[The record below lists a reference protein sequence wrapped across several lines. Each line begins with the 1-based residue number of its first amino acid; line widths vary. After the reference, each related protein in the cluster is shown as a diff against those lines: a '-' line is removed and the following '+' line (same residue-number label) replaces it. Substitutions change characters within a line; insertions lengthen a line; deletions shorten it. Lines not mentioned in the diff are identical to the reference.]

1 MRSVPEPPHAPRYD
15 VDPWRVAQGAPR
27 PDDAA
32 RDAAIF
38 TVANGYVGIRGGL
51 EEAAPGAAADGER
64 AATFLNGVFERWTP
78 HYPEDAYGL
87 ARHGQTMLV
96 VPAAH
101 RIALTV
107 DGVPLDARDP
117 RASDVRRTLDLRTG
131 TLERRYRWTCDDGAT
146 VDVRTTR
153 LVSLAHRHRFALRVE
168 LTAHDRNH
176 DVRLGVALEGRV
188 HNTAADDDPRVGS
201 ALRGQVLTPVRHAAD
216 ATPTGPHLALQVRA
230 PGSGMELAVALAP
243 TLRGASADDVAWT
256 HDAAPL
262 HARATAAARLAPGAP
277 LTLDAPGVYA
287 DARDVGAEPPT
298 DALAAYATDALRAAA
313 TDGVDALLA
322 DQRAA
327 LDAFWADA
335 DVEIEG
341 DDAATQALRY
351 GLFQMRQG
359 AARDGRAN
367 LPAKALTGEGY
378 EGHTFWDTEAYALP
392 VLQHVDPTAARALLD
407 NRVAMLDAARER
419 ARALHHRG
427 ALFAWRTIAGE
438 EASAYF
444 PAGSAQRHLGADV
457 VHALAQYLE
466 ATGDDDLPWA
476 GGAELAAEVAR
487 AYLSLGHWGRD
498 GHFHL
503 FTVTGPDEYT
513 ALVDDN
519 HYTNRM
525 AQAALRF
532 AADLLDRLAAD
543 DPARTAD
550 LAARLA
556 LEGDEPDAWRA
567 AADAMHLP
575 VDAAT
580 GVTPQDAHF
589 LDRPEWPWADVPADR
604 HPLLLHY
611 HPLDLYRHQVLKQA
625 DVLLAHLQRGGVGRT
640 QRRRDEAYYLPRTT
654 HDSSLS
660 PFAHAIHAAW
670 LGRPEEAAAHLRA
683 TARIDLDDLHGNTA
697 DGLHLAAMAGTWRAT
712 LEGFGGLTRDGGA
725 LAFHP
730 RLPRDWTAIRARLR
744 WRGARL
750 EVRLGRDTSRYDLLD
765 GPDLEIRHR
774 GEAWTLR
781 AGHPVERSSRPTLRG
796 VAFDLDGVLT
806 DSAEHHYQAWK
817 ALADGLGIPFDR
829 AANEALR
836 GVPRRASLDAIL
848 ARADRP
854 FDDDEREALAAQK
867 NADYV
872 RRLDAVGPDDLLPG
886 IRDLLDALAAAGV
899 RLAVASSSRNAP
911 HLLERLAIADR
922 FDAVVD
928 PAALRFGKPDP
939 EIFEAAAEALDL
951 PVEDVVGVE
960 DAAAGVAAIRG
971 AGMPAVGVGDA
982 NALADADVVVPDTTH
997 LTLDVLAD
1005 AVRRRDARGD
1015 A

>member
-1 MRSVPEPPHAPRYD
+1 MRSVPDPPSPRYD
-15 VDPWRVAQGAPR
+15 VAAWSVAQGAPT
-27 PDDAA
+27 PEDAA

-51 EEAAPGAAADGER
+51 EEADPDAPDPAR

-101 RIALTV
+101 RVALHV

-117 RASDVRRTLDLRTG
+117 RASDVGRTLDLRAG
-131 TLERRYRWTCDDGAT
+131 TLRRRYRWTTDDGARL
-146 VDVRTTR
+146 DVRTTR
-153 LVSLAHRHRFALRVE
+153 VVSLVHRHRFALRVE
-168 LTAHDRNH
+168 IAALDRGH
-176 DVRLGVALEGRV
+176 DVTLAVALDGRV
-188 HNTAADDDPRVGS
+188 HNAAGGDDPRVGN
-201 ALRGQVLTPVRHAAD
+201 ALRGQVLQPVRHAA
-216 ATPTGPHLALQVRA
+216 TPTADGPRLALQMRA
-230 PGSGMELAVALAP
+230 PASGMELAVALAP
-243 TLRGASADDVAWT
+243 TLHAGGAPDATWT
-256 HDAAPL
+256 HHAEPL
-262 HARATAAARLAPGAP
+262 RVAATAAARLTPDAP
-277 LTLDAPGVYA
+277 LTLDAPGVYV
-287 DARDVGAEPPT
+287 DARDVDPDGDPS
-298 DALAAYATDALRAAA
+298 DALAARTDAALSAA
-313 TDGVDALLA
+313 TANGVDALLDA
-322 DQRAA
+322 QRRE

-341 DDAATQALRY
+341 DPAATQALRY

-367 LPAKALTGEGY
+367 LPAKALSGEGY

-392 VLQHVDPTAARALLD
+392 VLQHVDPAAARALLE
-407 NRVAMLDAARER
+407 NRIAMLDAARAR
-419 ARALHHRG
+419 AQALHHRG

-476 GGAELAAEVAR
+476 GGADLATEVAR

-498 GHFHL
+498 GRFHL
-503 FTVTGPDEYT
+503 FTVTGPDEYA

-525 AQAALRF
+525 AQHALRV
-532 AADLLDRLAAD
+532 AADLVDRLADAD
-543 DPARTAD
+543 PPRFDA
-550 LAARLA
+550 LATRLA
-556 LEGDEPDAWRA
+556 LTDDEPAAWRA

-575 VDAAT
+575 VDATT

-589 LDRPEWPWADVPADR
+589 LDRPEWPWDDVPADR
-604 HPLLLHY
+604 YPLLLHY
-611 HPLDLYRHQVLKQA
+611 HPLDIYRHQVLKQA
-625 DVLLAHLQRGGVGRT
+625 DVLLAHLQLGGVRRT
-640 QRRRDEAYYLPRTT
+640 QRRRDEAYYLPRTS

-670 LGRPEEAAAHLRA
+670 LGRPDDAAALYRA
-683 TARIDLDDLHGNTA
+683 TARTDLDDLHGNTA

-712 LEGFGGLTRDGGA
+712 LEGFGGLTRHGGR

-730 RLPRDWTAIRARLR
+730 RLPRGWEAIRARLR
-744 WRGARL
+744 WRGTRL
-750 EVRLGRDTSRYDLLD
+750 EVRLGRTTTTYRHLD
-765 GPDLEIRHR
+765 GPDLTLHHR
-774 GEAWTLR
+774 GEPIALP
-781 AGHPVERSSRPTLRG
+781 AGAVVERSSRPRLRG

-817 ALADGLGIPFDR
+817 ALADALGIPFDR

-836 GVPRRASLDAIL
+836 GVPRMASLDAIL
-848 ARADRP
+848 ARGDRTL
-854 FDDDEREALAAQK
+854 DDAEKAALAERK

-872 RRLDAVGPDDLLPG
+872 RRLEAVGPDDLLPG
-886 IRDLLDALAAAGV
+886 IADLLDALAGAGV

-911 HLLERLAIADR
+911 TLLERLGIADR

-928 PAALRFGKPDP
+928 PATVRFGKPDP
-939 EIFEAAAEALDL
+939 EIFEAAADALALD
-951 PVEDVVGVE
+951 VEDVVGVE
-960 DAAAGVAAIRG
+960 DAQAGVAAIRG

-982 NALADADVVVPDTTH
+982 TALAAADVVVPDTRH
-997 LTLDVLAD
+997 LHLDVLEA
-1005 AVRRRDARGD
+1005 AVARRAASGD